1 MAYSSIIPKK
11 CRCGCNKWPT
21 TGFQGYNADCRPDL
35 KEEKI
40 KQQKERAKKKNAA
53 IKDGRALRVLAV
65 TDDGNREMAKGY
77 AELERWF
84 KERHK
89 EMTGRCQNCM
99 GKTEMDGRHYKC
111 SIAHILPKAYF
122 PSVATHPL
130 NWLELCFYGKSCHT
144 NMDNKMLDLTE
155 MSCWDDIVTKFCAIY
170 PSIAP
175 KERRRIPEILLQ
187 YVEVEK

>member
-11 CRCGCNKWPT
+11 CKCGCNKWPT

-35 KEEKI
+35 KEQKI
-40 KQQKERAKKKNAA
+40 KQQKERAKKRNGA
-53 IKDGRALRVLAV
+53 IKSGRALRVLAV
-65 TDDGNREMAKGY
+65 TEPDVKAGKDY
-77 AELERWF
+77 AELDRWF

-99 GKTEMDGRHYKC
+99 GKTEKDGRHYKC

-122 PSVATHPL
+122 PSVATHPS
-130 NWLELCFYGKSCHT
+130 NFLELCFYGKSCHT

-155 MSCWDDIVTKFCAIY
+155 MACWDDIVTKFCAMY
-170 PSIAP
+170 PSIAI

-187 YVEVEK
+187 YIEVEK

>member
-1 MAYSSIIPKK
+1 
-11 CRCGCNKWPT
+11 
-21 TGFQGYNADCRPDL
+21 
-35 KEEKI
+35 
-40 KQQKERAKKKNAA
+40 
-53 IKDGRALRVLAV
+53 
-65 TDDGNREMAKGY
+65 
-77 AELERWF
+77 
-84 KERHK
+84 
-89 EMTGRCQNCM
+89 MTGRCQNCM